1 MQKGQLL
8 LLEDVDMRVVL
19 LGAKASLEVV
29 GVGVA
34 AIGVGR
40 ELEKNT
46 LATAWELLVKH
57 R

>member
-1 MQKGQLL
+1 M